1 MGYQTLYRKYR
12 PKNLN
17 EVYGQKIITK
27 ILFNA
32 IQTNKI
38 AHAYLFTGP
47 RGCGKTSIA
56 KIVARMVNCTNLEN
70 GLPCNKCNNCL
81 ESIQDNCVD
90 IIEIDAASNNG
101 VDEIRELKNN
111 VTILPSTLKYKVYII
126 DEVHMLSTG
135 AFNALLKTLEEPPE
149 HVIFILATTDLEK
162 VPITIVSRCQTL
174 EFKKINNKDM
184 FERLKEIS
192 KLENISIDD
201 AAINEIID
209 QSDGGMRDAIGLLD
223 LASSYTNENI
233 SQEDITTINGN
244 LSMYEIE
251 ELSNLI
257 INNKIK
263 ETINKIIEYKNG
275 GKDLIKLTEKIIK
288 YISSIMMNNN
298 STNICMIYET
308 LLECVSNMKR
318 NNMDYNYLLLSLYKI
333 DLFTKES
340 CNSNKC
346 DELIIEKKESVEN
359 ISQPKIDEMQI
370 KEKEPSKK
378 IEKSLKIINIKDT
391 RVNNTFAGADKNI
404 LKDYKDKW
412 SDLENYT
419 LDRKYGSYV
428 CELIDLTPVV
438 ASLEYLVLTH
448 KYDSFVEKGNNN
460 INKYEKVINELMNKS
475 VKMVFITEKEWNE
488 YKKDYIDKNSKGIK
502 YQIID
507 EQIEEIKNVEEKEEK
522 NDIIEKANEL
532 FNNIDIEIE
541 E

>member
-438 ASLEYLVLTH
+438 ASLDYLVLTH